1 MTTMEQIEQS
11 YVFKIV
17 KRILK
22 KQYKWIK
29 DVELDKED
37 FDNYKYNIFLNLTID
52 PYELGEEKGWE
63 VARWVTNEPNSS
75 GESVYRHYESSA
87 LGMFFKGR
95 DPNYSQT
102 TDDIQDYIYD
112 IVKSPAIP
120 DDLRLPKPKDTFMI
134 GNYISVT

>member
-1 MTTMEQIEQS
+1 MTTPQDIEQS

-29 DVELDKED
+29 DVEIDKED
-37 FDNYKYNIFLNLTID
+37 FDNYKYNIFLTLTID
-52 PYELGEEKGWE
+52 PYELAQEKDWE
-63 VARWVTNEPNSS
+63 VARWVVNEPN
-75 GESVYRHYESSA
+75 YEASI

-102 TDDIQDYIYD
+102 TDDIQDFMYSITN
-112 IVKSPAIP
+112 SPAIP
-120 DDLRLPKPKDTFMI
+120 DDLRLPKPKNEFMV
-134 GNYISVT
+134 GNYISTT